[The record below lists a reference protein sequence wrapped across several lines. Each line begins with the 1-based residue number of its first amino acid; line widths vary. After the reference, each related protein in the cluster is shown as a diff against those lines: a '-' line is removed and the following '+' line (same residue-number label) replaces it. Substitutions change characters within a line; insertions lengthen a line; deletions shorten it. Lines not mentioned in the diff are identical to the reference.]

1 MHSINRRNLPKSAGT
16 IVAFS
21 FFCACFCAFASIF
34 NSLAFAQ
41 ESAVVAVDDSPA
53 AEQMLSQ
60 AEDQAA
66 NNPAESARLISRVLE
81 EFGRKLVR
89 VSGEQDRFVDGRSRA
104 ESFLRSHPQVMAKF
118 RSAQTGEAER
128 LIAAGEDRK
137 VVETRLLTSG
147 GLLAA
152 VRETQRAIELA
163 QFASAQ
169 NLLDS
174 IKDHPDISSLDPSI
188 YQTLVVL
195 TAWGNGD
202 DARALAAVDILK
214 HSSVENLRQLGERL
228 AVTIKDPMVGKQT
241 SIDPLAPSRFGPIPT
256 NAVQLWSEPLENS
269 IYSRLQESLESGVP
283 MNNVEGSAA
292 SGRFLVSIPTLDGPI
307 VLVNEA
313 YVLRVFDAF
322 SHLPKWR
329 QAIGNANAPRTDTQ
343 AGDLEVAVV
352 ASDCVLA
359 LSGHALGT
367 ERSGGGRLVCLDL
380 LTGRKRWELAPDRF
394 AGQSEFREFFFYGA
408 PTVVHNTVV
417 LLGRKMTG
425 RLETVSTVVG
435 VNLQSG
441 EVEWITPVGAAP
453 GIRSVSSRPYTT
465 PTTLGGKVFVSTGAG
480 TSACIEASDGR
491 IRWIR
496 RDPVSIRDIQV
507 EAMPWEMGG
516 AVVTTSGLLTI
527 APSATELQLL
537 SIDTG
542 EVIDSFPIGIATKW
556 GAIRYLLTDRERL
569 LVYGIGDGLT
579 AFKVSDLRTPI
590 WKFPVIPPENS
601 AISRS
606 DRSGIRGRVQSGW
619 MENGRPGL
627 IVPMGPNALLINGD
641 DGTTVL
647 SIPCEGPA
655 NIIARDGVIAAATN
669 DSLQVLMDAARAKEI
684 LLAATNQRPQDA
696 DAIIGLVEFAL
707 RARDADLLRIATKS
721 IEPAIEA
728 TRQSVQRRS
737 RFVSILI
744 DAARSGLLGRDGS
757 DTLFA
762 AIVRA
767 HPNAAERAMALVAQ
781 GDWLAGSGRSSGAIA
796 VWRMLLADSDA
807 SAVMISDFDSNA
819 QSSVRSGSAAALQRL
834 DRMASMAGGP
844 AEAKQA
850 SENAP
855 SNASPSE
862 LERFAGRMPCTVEA
876 ARAWIQAA
884 QLRMNENA
892 IAIAA
897 GDSAAAVDAAI
908 ATANR
913 VVVTE
918 ILNQAVT
925 LMKKSDLEITAAQLL
940 DRSVMAGFDV
950 PITSLGGLD
959 ASRALLASPAAPLV
973 ENLPRS
979 VAATKVIT
987 ASTEVTARLVP
998 GVLAPIRDNGT
1009 SLAPNT
1015 RTYLLTDRI
1024 LSCLAVPDLGLRWAI
1039 PLPEEML
1046 RLTPIRD
1053 GVLVI
1058 DQPTRDTR
1066 GAQRIDDAGEV
1077 RWRIDDFSIAVS
1089 ENGVAGDRPE
1099 CLVITGHENV
1109 VAVRVDGALG
1119 AFALGDGHPIWR
1131 SATTVDEIG
1140 CVDASETLVV
1150 VAGTRVNSNA
1160 RTSWIVAM
1168 DQATGKTI
1176 AELPVPDDEQVFWVT
1191 VMGPGEI
1198 AFGTSQS
1205 VGRWQLFGTAT
1216 GLRWIST
1223 SGKLR
1228 STVAGEMLGWKLLVS
1243 TATDQSNILDWRSG
1257 LIEDVR
1263 FESSSKSVK
1272 EDGPRRWIRSG
1283 SNIVGWS
1290 RSVIDLFTLG
1300 GELVGS
1306 SSLHGARRIQDVLLS
1321 SGAIVAVEQT
1331 TGVNE
1336 PRDFALARAGT
1347 RTLIHRFGWNDGG
1360 RIMGSAL
1367 EVDFADGRLDR
1378 IQILDGWILMGGAQ
1392 STLAIPLP

>member
-1 MHSINRRNLPKSAGT
+1 VHSINHRNLPKSAG
-16 IVAFS
+16 INAVCS
-21 FFCACFCAFASIF
+21 LICSCFCAFAFIF

-152 VRETQRAIELA
+152 VRETQRSIELA

-188 YQTLVVL
+188 HETLVVL

-202 DARALAAVDILK
+202 DARALSAVDILK
-214 HSSVENLRQLGERL
+214 HSSEENLRQLGERL
-228 AVTIKDPMVGKQT
+228 AVTIKNPMVGKQI

-292 SGRFLVSIPTLDGPI
+292 SGRFLVSIPTIDGPI

-313 YVLRVFDAF
+313 YVLRAFDAF

-352 ASDCVLA
+352 ATDCVLA

-435 VNLQSG
+435 VNLHSG

-556 GAIRYLLTDRERL
+556 GAIRYLLTDRERS

-590 WKFPVIPPENS
+590 WKFPIIPAENS

-606 DRSGIRGRVQSGW
+606 DRAGIRGRVQSGW

-641 DGTTVL
+641 DGTTVH

-655 NIIARDGVIAAATN
+655 NIVARDGVIAAATN

-684 LLAATNQRPQDA
+684 LLTASNERPQDA

-707 RARDADLLRIATKS
+707 RARDSDLLRIATKS

-728 TRQSVQRRS
+728 TRQNAQRRS

-767 HPNAAERAMALVAQ
+767 HPNPAERAMALVAQ

-862 LERFAGRMPCTVEA
+862 LERFAGRMPCTVDA

-884 QLRMNENA
+884 QFRMNENE

-897 GDSAAAVDAAI
+897 GDSSAAVDAAI

-918 ILNQAVT
+918 ILNQAVE

-987 ASTEVTARLVP
+987 ASAEVTARLIP
-998 GVLAPIRDNGT
+998 GVLAPLRDNGT

-1015 RTYLLTDRI
+1015 RTYLLADRI
-1024 LSCLAVPDLGLRWAI
+1024 LSCFAIPDLGLRWAI
-1039 PLPEEML
+1039 PLPAEML
-1046 RLTPIRD
+1046 RVTPIRD

-1066 GAQRIDDAGEV
+1066 GAQKIDDAGEV

-1089 ENGVAGDRPE
+1089 ETGVAGDRPE

-1119 AFALGDGHPIWR
+1119 AFALGDGHPRWR
-1131 SATTVDEIG
+1131 STTTVDEIG

-1176 AELPVPDDEQVFWVT
+1176 AELPVPGDEQVFWVT

-1205 VGRWQLFGTAT
+1205 IGRWQIFGTAT

-1257 LIEDVR
+1257 LIEDAR

-1283 SNIVGWS
+1283 FNIVGWS
-1290 RSVIDLFTLG
+1290 RSVIDLFTLD

-1306 SSLHGARRIQDVLLS
+1306 SSLHGARRIQDVLLA

-1378 IQILDGWILMGGAQ
+1378 IQMLDGWILMGGAQ

>member
-1 MHSINRRNLPKSAGT
+1 MHSIIRRNLPKSAGT
-16 IVAFS
+16 IAAFS
-21 FFCACFCAFASIF
+21 LFCACFCAFASIF
-34 NSLAFAQ
+34 DSLAFAQ

-137 VVETRLLTSG
+137 VVETRLLTSS

-163 QFASAQ
+163 QFAAAQ

-188 YQTLVVL
+188 HATLVVL

-202 DARALAAVDILK
+202 DARALAAVEILK

-228 AVTIKDPMVGKQT
+228 AVTIKNPMVGKQA

-269 IYSRLQESLESGVP
+269 IYSRLQDSIESGVP

-292 SGRFLVSIPTLDGPI
+292 SGRFLVSIPTIDGPI

-313 YVLRVFDAF
+313 YVLRAFDAF

-329 QAIGNANAPRTDTQ
+329 QAIGTANAPRTDTQ

-435 VNLQSG
+435 VNLQTG

-453 GIRSVSSRPYTT
+453 GIRSVSLRPYTT
-465 PTTLGGKVFVSTGAG
+465 PTTLGGRIFVSTGAG

-496 RDPVSIRDIQV
+496 RDPVSIRDIQMDV
-507 EAMPWEMGG
+507 MPWEMGG
-516 AVVTTSGLLTI
+516 AVVTASGLLTI
-527 APSATELQLL
+527 APGATELQLL

-542 EVIDSFPIGIATKW
+542 EVIDTFPIGIATKW
-556 GAIRYLLTDRERL
+556 GAIRYLLTDRERS
-569 LVYGIGDGLT
+569 LVYGVGDGLT

-590 WKFPVIPPENS
+590 WKFPVIPAQNA

-606 DRSGIRGRVQSGW
+606 DRSGMRGRVQSGW

-684 LLAATNQRPQDA
+684 LLAATNERPQDA

-728 TRQSVQRRS
+728 TRQSAQRRS

-767 HPNAAERAMALVAQ
+767 HPNATERAMALVAQ

-807 SAVMISDFDSNA
+807 SAVMISDFDGNT

-844 AEAKQA
+844 AEAKQV

-855 SNASPSE
+855 SNASASE

-918 ILNQAVT
+918 ILNQAVA
-925 LMKKSDLEITAAQLL
+925 LMKKSDLEITVAQLL

-973 ENLPRS
+973 ENLPRAI
-979 VAATKVIT
+979 AATKVIT
-987 ASTEVTARLVP
+987 ASTEVTARLIP
-998 GVLAPIRDNGT
+998 GVLAPVRDNGT
-1009 SLAPNT
+1009 SLAPHT

-1039 PLPEEML
+1039 PLPAEML
-1046 RLTPIRD
+1046 RVTPIRD

-1089 ENGVAGDRPE
+1089 ETGVAGDRPE

-1109 VAVRVDGALG
+1109 VAVRVDGAIG
-1119 AFALGDGHPIWR
+1119 AFALGDGHPRWR
-1131 SATTVDEIG
+1131 GATTVDEIG
-1140 CVDASETLVV
+1140 CIDASETLVV

-1160 RTSWIVAM
+1160 RTSWIVVM

-1198 AFGTSQS
+1198 AFGTLQS

-1321 SGAIVAVEQT
+1321 NGAIVAVEQT
-1331 TGVNE
+1331 TSVNE

-1378 IQILDGWILMGGAQ
+1378 IQLLDGWILMGGPQ

>member
-1 MHSINRRNLPKSAGT
+1 MHSINRRNLPKPAG
-16 IVAFS
+16 IDAAFS
-21 FFCACFCAFASIF
+21 LICACFCAFAFIF

-147 GLLAA
+147 GLLVA

-188 YQTLVVL
+188 YETLVVL

-202 DARALAAVDILK
+202 DASALSAVDILK
-214 HSSVENLRQLGERL
+214 QSSVENLRQLGERL

-313 YVLRVFDAF
+313 YVLRAFDAF

-329 QAIGNANAPRTDTQ
+329 QAIGNAIAPRTDTQ

-352 ASDCVLA
+352 ATDCVLA

-408 PTVVHNTVV
+408 PTVIHNTVV

-556 GAIRYLLTDRERL
+556 GAIRYLLTDRERS

-590 WKFPVIPPENS
+590 WKFPVIPAVNS

-641 DGTTVL
+641 DGTTVH

-684 LLAATNQRPQDA
+684 LLTASNERPQDA

-728 TRQSVQRRS
+728 TRQNAQRRS

-781 GDWLAGSGRSSGAIA
+781 GDWLAGSGRSSGAIS

-884 QLRMNENA
+884 QLRMNENE

-897 GDSAAAVDAAI
+897 GDSLAAVDAAI

-918 ILNQAVT
+918 ILNQAVE

-987 ASTEVTARLVP
+987 ASTEVTARLIP

-1015 RTYLLTDRI
+1015 RTYLLADRI

-1039 PLPEEML
+1039 PLPAEML
-1046 RLTPIRD
+1046 RVTPIRD

-1109 VAVRVDGALG
+1109 VAVRVDGAIG
-1119 AFALGDGHPIWR
+1119 AFALGDGHPRWR
-1131 SATTVDEIG
+1131 GATTVDEIG

-1205 VGRWQLFGTAT
+1205 VGRWQIFGTAT

-1228 STVAGEMLGWKLLVS
+1228 ATVAGEMLGWKLLVS
-1243 TATDQSNILDWRSG
+1243 TATGQSNILDWRSG
-1257 LIEDVR
+1257 LIEDAR
-1263 FESSSKSVK
+1263 FESSSKLVK

-1283 SNIVGWS
+1283 FNIVGWS
-1290 RSVIDLFTLG
+1290 RSVIDLFTLD

-1306 SSLHGARRIQDVLLS
+1306 SSLHGARRIQDVLLA

-1378 IQILDGWILMGGAQ
+1378 IQLLDGWILMGGAQ